1 MKLASQLSVISRHSR
16 QVEIGSETNYSGV
29 EQEDGYPVSMKRN
42 TTIQRTIVAISILLG
57 CIPVN
62 ASSEPVCADLEA
74 AKLRTFG
81 FLPSHLSGEEQRAKS
96 QQLDQYWQ
104 MVKAK
109 GQTGVDCLRR
119 TLLAEQK
126 DVYFAFDA
134 ANLLYSLD
142 KSSTSLEA
150 VFVGLSRTNLKELN
164 ASGFI
169 ALALAL
175 SERGM
180 DISALA
186 EKYITA
192 PSVDG
197 YVAMHAMKLDRETA
211 AVFLYGHMSPATAD
225 KSLVRM
231 LDSKESYARSTAA
244 LLLAFNMTA
253 DSFKALKASNR
264 TAFPAEVRSSIDSTM
279 KYSRVDVSV
288 PAKMS
293 RAEVLGK
300 LKRIPNYDS
309 TFLGV
314 AGDDV
319 LELSALAVL
328 KEDDLETLREARR
341 KSLVAVSDEALG
353 EYFALSKILL
363 GVINRLDL
371 YKDYREY

>member
-1 MKLASQLSVISRHSR
+1 MKMNPKI
-16 QVEIGSETNYSGV
+16 
-29 EQEDGYPVSMKRN
+29 M
-42 TTIQRTIVAISILLG
+42 RTMVTVSILLG
-57 CIPVN
+57 CLSVD
-62 ASSEPVCADLEA
+62 ASGESVCADLEA
-74 AKLRTFG
+74 AKSRTYG
-81 FLPSHLSGEEQRAKS
+81 FLLSQLSRDEQRAKS
-96 QQLDQYWQ
+96 QQLEQYWQ
-104 MVKAK
+104 MVRIK

-119 TLLAEQK
+119 MILSEEK
-126 DVYFAFDA
+126 DGYFAFDA

-169 ALALAL
+169 ALSLAL
-175 SERGM
+175 SQHGI
-180 DISALA
+180 DITALA
-186 EKYITA
+186 EKNMTA
-192 PSVDG
+192 ASVHG
-197 YVAMHAMKLDRETA
+197 YVAMHAMTLDRETA
-211 AVFLYGHMSPATAD
+211 AFFLYGSMPPATAD

-231 LDSKESYARSTAA
+231 LDSREPYTRSTAA
-244 LLLAFNMTA
+244 LLLSFSMTA
-253 DSFKALKASNR
+253 DSFKALKASNSA
-264 TAFPAEVRSSIDSTM
+264 TFPTEVRSSIDPTM
-279 KYSRVDVSV
+279 KYSRVVVSV

-293 RAEVLGK
+293 HAEVLGK

-314 AGDDV
+314 AGDDT
-319 LELSALAVL
+319 LEQSALAVL

-371 YKDYREY
+371 YKAYREH